1 MIEHLAEK
9 LRQKG
14 VNTEHSIMKN
24 SHSNTTKAPA
34 TTLAHNIRVLRR
46 RKGYSQE
53 VLAKRLQIKRSNIAA
68 YESKN
73 VEPRLKVIL
82 DMARLFD
89 ISLKAFIEEKIS
101 AEQSIP
107 SFEPNLE
114 VDGLDAGLVVDQ
126 TEIKDFIAN
135 SMKVRKILDGFKA
148 FYGFK
153 RTSMDIKNPEVEKLV
168 YDIENFI
175 QLLEHLLSHNE
186 SVIDIFKKVDAET

>member
-1 MIEHLAEK
+1 
-9 LRQKG
+9 
-14 VNTEHSIMKN
+14 MKN
-24 SHSNTTKAPA
+24 SHSNTIKAPA
-34 TTLAHNIRVLRR
+34 STLAHNIRVLRR
-46 RKGYSQE
+46 RNGLSQE
-53 VLAKRLQIKRSNIAA
+53 ALAKNLQIKRSNIAA

-107 SFEPNLE
+107 SFEPE
-114 VDGLDAGLVVDQ
+114 VHVDAIDTSMVVDK

-153 RTSMDIKNPEVEKLV
+153 RNSMDIDNPEVEKLV

-186 SVIDIFKKVDAET
+186 SVIDIFKKVDVES